1 MKKNRLLVL
10 SLLACT
16 LLVGC
21 DEKTT
26 VENGEKPVVDVT
38 PSGDGSSVNMDL
50 NLQKFYENLKSS
62 AGGSTAVE
70 KLLNKV
76 AEKEYAD
83 LIDPNAN
90 PKDIPTDESF
100 NVSYYH
106 DKDSIKEDIT
116 EVFKDIV
123 DGTSYLDDDGNFD
136 PEAYKEYVEET
147 LDIEVGPAT
156 EDGAT
161 SANYISDADVRKALK
176 YNYDAYIEE
185 EVRPDILVGYMYF
198 DYVTGSSK
206 YRGQFSNQYAVKL
219 EVLKMNYDT
228 SKLNGAW
235 CESLVKDVKSITGNK
250 EDYKFNDDYSFVTFN
265 SNNEMIVFDSTDT
278 ELKYNVYTI
287 SDDNVKTYVPSYIVA
302 TGNAPIR
309 QLDMSKED
317 DVAKVTSIKND
328 STTKIVEDKS
338 WTIKVGEPADSIFY
352 KNIETLLIAR
362 DLWKIDHEVVLA
374 KNYDYKTSYYE
385 AMTETEKNEAQT
397 FSNTYSSSNSKP
409 IKEVAKQR
417 KISAQQNQYYNE
429 PDYYNRSTYTNVLPS
444 ALSSLRGTSAR
455 ELMINLKSF
464 GSSKY
469 LLPPSDTL
477 SDPVYLDTSSSTY
490 YICEVSSWYG
500 YYVSENIL
508 DSSVTTKQVSNYQI
522 DAYQSGKVTEYKL
535 EKDASGKSSYVE
547 DNDRSFTY
555 AENKAGFKDIIGLV
569 KVSADN
575 IITDAMRKEA
585 IVSLF
590 EKYSLEIND
599 QDIYDYISNQYP
611 DYFAED

>member
-26 VENGEKPVVDVT
+26 VKDGEKPVVDVT
-38 PSGDGSSVNMDL
+38 PSGDSSSVNMDL
-50 NLQKFYENLKSS
+50 NLQKFYENLKAS

-83 LIDPNAN
+83 LN
-90 PKDIPTDESF
+90 KDIPEKEEDF

-106 DKDSIKEDIT
+106 DEDSLKEDIT

-136 PEAYKEYVEET
+136 PEAYKEYVEDT

-176 YNYDAYIEE
+176 YNYDKYITE
-185 EVRPDILVGYMYF
+185 EVKPDILVGYMYF

-235 CESLVKDVKSITGNK
+235 CESLVKDVKAITGNK
-250 EDYKFNDDYSFVTFN
+250 VDYKFNNDYSFVTFN
-265 SNNEMIVFDSTDT
+265 SNNEMIVFNSTDT
-278 ELKYNVYTI
+278 ELKYDVYTI
-287 SDDNVKTYVPSYIVA
+287 SDDNVNTYVPSYIVA

-309 QLDMSKED
+309 QLDMSKEA
-317 DVAKVTSIKND
+317 DVTKVTGIVND
-328 STTKIVEDKS
+328 STTEKVAEKS

-464 GSSKY
+464 GSSNKY

-477 SDPVYLDTSSSTY
+477 TDPVYLDTSSSTY

-500 YYVSENIL
+500 YYISENIL
-508 DSSVTTKQVSNYQI
+508 DSSVASKQVSNYQI
-522 DAYQSGKVTEYKL
+522 DVYQSGKLTEYKL
-535 EKDASGKSSYVE
+535 DGTYVE
-547 DNDRSFTY
+547 DNDRSFRY
-555 AENKAGFKDIIGLV
+555 SKENKARFKDIIGLV

-585 IVSLF
+585 IVSLL

-599 QDIYDYISNQYP
+599 QDIYDYISSQYP
-611 DYFAED
+611 DYFTEE